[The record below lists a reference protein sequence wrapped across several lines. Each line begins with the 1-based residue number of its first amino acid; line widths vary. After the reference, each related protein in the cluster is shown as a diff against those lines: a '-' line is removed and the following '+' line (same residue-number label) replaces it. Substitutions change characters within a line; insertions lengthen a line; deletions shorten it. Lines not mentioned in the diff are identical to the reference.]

1 MNEHFRFSKIQGP
14 LMMRRSNL
22 EKVKRIHQFMRDVE
36 DEKLWI
42 QEMMP
47 RAANQDYGNS
57 LLSVQL
63 LIKKNHVNT
72 KYVVVKKIH
81 KKPIKF
87 TLYSFVSLFL
97 HH

>member
-1 MNEHFRFSKIQGP
+1 
-14 LMMRRSNL
+14 MMRRANL

-47 RAANQDYGNS
+47 RATSQNFGNS

-63 LIKKNHVNT
+63 LIKKNHVRQFN
-72 KYVVVKKIH
+72 
-81 KKPIKF
+81 
-87 TLYSFVSLFL
+87 
-97 HH
+97 